1 MKSILLNFDPTLISV
16 AHMQFKYCIRI
27 TLLIIFFVVS
37 SLLDLKFTQ
46 AEAHDG
52 HNNRESPIVMAAR
65 RVSPAVVN
73 ISSVISVRKRSGP
86 FSGFG
91 LNPFFDSFFKDF
103 FDPYLERQPER
114 STLGSGVIIDGK
126 KGLII
131 TNAHVITNAGTI
143 KVTLQDEREFEA
155 EIIGADPDFD
165 LAVLRIREEVGL
177 PSVPMGNSDNLMIGE
192 TVIAIGNPF
201 GFSHTVTTGVVS
213 ALNRSIRT
221 DDRVFHEFIQI
232 DASINPGNS
241 GGPLLNINGELIGIN
256 TAIYAKAQ
264 GIGFA
269 IPISK
274 ARKIISDLITHG
286 EVIEAWIGIIVQN
299 IDAGL
304 ARYMGLPSHTGVLV
318 KTVEKE
324 SPASQSGIKEG
335 DVVVALGNRKI
346 VSDDDYQ
353 AAMRSHAIGDTL
365 RMDIWRNNKTLK
377 LAVVASKFPTKQAK
391 ELGFRLLG
399 IHVDNITNTNRRR
412 FSITA
417 ETGVVIGQLNPQS
430 SLAEIGAKIGDIIRR
445 INDIPIRSVADF
457 ERAIV
462 KYRHKK
468 SIIVLLQRG
477 EQGYYITIDV

>member
-1 MKSILLNFDPTLISV
+1 MQIKYGFRIILLMV
-16 AHMQFKYCIRI
+16 
-27 TLLIIFFVVS
+27 FFVVS
-37 SLLDLKFTQ
+37 SLLDQVIIQ
-46 AEAHDG
+46 AEAHEG
-52 HNNRESPIVMAAR
+52 HANRESPIVMAAR

-73 ISSVISVRKRSGP
+73 ISSVISVRKRSNP
-86 FSGFG
+86 FSGFE

-114 STLGSGVIIDGK
+114 STLGSGVIIDGE

-131 TNAHVITNAGTI
+131 TNAHVVTNAGTI

-165 LAVLRIREEVGL
+165 LAVLRIRDKAGL
-177 PSVPMGNSDNLMIGE
+177 PSVPMGNSENLMIGE

-201 GFSHTVTTGVVS
+201 GFSHTVTTGVIS

-304 ARYMGLPSHTGVLV
+304 ARYMGLSSNTGVLV
-318 KTVEKE
+318 KTVEKG
-324 SPASQSGIKEG
+324 SPASRSGIREG
-335 DVVVALGNRKI
+335 DVIVTLGNRKI

-365 RMDIWRNNKTLK
+365 RMEIWRKNTTLK
-377 LAVVASKFPTKQAK
+377 LAVIASKFPTKQAK
-391 ELGFRLLG
+391 DLGFRLLG
-399 IHVDNITNTNRRR
+399 VNVDDITNTNRRR

-417 ETGVVIGQLNPQS
+417 ETGVVISRLDPQS
-430 SLAEIGAKIGDIIRR
+430 SLAEIGAKIGDVIRR
-445 INDIPIRSVADF
+445 INEVPIRRVADF